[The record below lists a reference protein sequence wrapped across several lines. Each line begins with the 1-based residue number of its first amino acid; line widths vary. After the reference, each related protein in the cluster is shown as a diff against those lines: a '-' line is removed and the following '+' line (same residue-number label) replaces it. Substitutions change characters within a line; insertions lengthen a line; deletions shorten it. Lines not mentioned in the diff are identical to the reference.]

1 MDIKQLQEEVLA
13 FRDERDRKQFHNP
26 KDLAQAIAIEA
37 SELMEHFLWKS
48 QEQSYAIAKWNSD
61 VQDEFADIMNF
72 LLFFA
77 HEADIDIEAAV
88 LAKLEK
94 AKKKYPVEK
103 AKWSSDKYTKY
114 I

>member
-1 MDIKQLQEEVLA
+1 
-13 FRDERDRKQFHNP
+13 
-26 KDLAQAIAIEA
+26 
-37 SELMEHFLWKS
+37 
-48 QEQSYAIAKWNSD
+48 
-61 VQDEFADIMNF
+61 MNF

-103 AKWSSDKYTKY
+103 AK
-114 I
+114 